1 MARPLEKYTASGRI
15 YKGPVSAAPDAG
27 AVAAPYAALRSV
39 AGGVAQ
45 VGESVEYI
53 QAVQKQRQ
61 KEQDIDEATKANTDF
76 TVETTKWQFEN
87 RHRTDFGEAYQEFTD
102 ELIAKI
108 GKNLKSPTAAKD
120 FSQRAQSTRAR
131 ELGSA
136 LQVGESNRLAE
147 FETTSVN
154 ATEAATAA
162 FRSRFQTDPVLAR
175 ELLDH
180 DLNTIIASSVTA
192 FGGKADKF
200 SNALSDKAVKSAILG
215 VAEVDPAYAKQLL
228 DTYPI
233 DESFRASMLNQ
244 VENSMRANNA
254 VAQVQLAKFIEDSKA
269 DAGRGIAPMPAIPQ
283 EQFNAVFPDAETAKA
298 KKIAFDSERDA
309 VNASYAV
316 FKQTE
321 GKNLT
326 AINRVVEEA
335 RKVGGTTGE
344 AQEKAAVSV
353 QNRAEKILMDDPAE
367 YVRLNPY
374 VASYRRG
381 MSKQSDPE
389 LQQAFADG
397 ALALQMKFMGFPPE
411 GTPADEVDYYMGMR
425 SDQISALTNREA
437 KAFKENLETATP
449 QAAQQLF
456 QEFGQKYKDVQGIA
470 WRDIAK
476 AGLGGEYQ
484 LAGLNRF
491 SPELPQYL
499 AALKNKELSRSA
511 NEKDLKQMESLL
523 FSNETWK
530 AFRTSYEGDFGQNKR
545 VVDEFQNGV
554 LTYALSL
561 TSGSISERIKKS
573 TDTLLGRH
581 FAFARIND
589 NKLSIPRYREAGQ
602 DYRGDADIAKIV
614 SDLTIMEANVNVSQV
629 SDANMSIFKGL
640 TGDEQKRQVINA
652 AKMLVPSANGDGVF
666 LYVMSDTGIPV
677 QIRDKKNRPF
687 FYHYDD
693 ETKRNWPLSYEGDRK
708 IKTRDTRGRII
719 DLELPP
725 SSIDMIR

>member
-1 MARPLEKYTASGRI
+1 MARPLEKFTASGRI
-15 YKGPVSAAPDAG
+15 YKGPVSAAPDASS
-27 AVAAPYAALRSV
+27 VAAPYAALRSV
-39 AGGVAQ
+39 SGGIAQ
-45 VGESVEYI
+45 LGDSVEF
-53 QAVQKQRQ
+53 VQQQRQ
-61 KEQDIDEATKANTDF
+61 KERDIEEATKANTEF
-76 TVETTKWQFEN
+76 TIASTKWQFEN
-87 RHRTDFGEAYQEFTD
+87 KHRTDFGEAYQDFTTD
-102 ELIAKI
+102 LISKV
-108 GKNLKSPTAAKD
+108 GKGIKSTTAAKD
-120 FSQRAQSTRAR
+120 FSQRAQATQAR

-162 FRSRFQTDPVLAR
+162 FRSRYQSDPKLAR

-244 VENSMRANNA
+244 VENSMKANTA

-269 DAGRGIAPMPAIPQ
+269 DAGRGIAPMPSIPQ
-283 EQFNAVFPDAETAKA
+283 EQFNAVFQDAETAKA
-298 KKIAFDSERDA
+298 KKIAFDSEREA
-309 VNASYAV
+309 VNATYAV

-321 GKNLT
+321 GKNLN

-335 RKVGGTTGE
+335 RKVAGTTGE
-344 AQEKAAVSV
+344 AQEKAAISV
-353 QNRAEKILMDDPAE
+353 QNRAERILTDDPTE
-367 YVRLNPY
+367 YVRLNPF
-374 VASYRRG
+374 VAAYRRG
-381 MSKQSDPE
+381 AAQSVDDPE
-389 LQQAFADG
+389 LAQSFADG
-397 ALALQMKFMGFPPE
+397 ALAMQLKFQGFPPE
-411 GTPADEVDYYMGMR
+411 GTPADELDYYMGMR
-425 SDQISALTNREA
+425 SDQISALSNREA
-437 KAFKENLETATP
+437 KAFKENLESATP

-456 QEFGQKYKDVQGIA
+456 QEFGQKYQDVQGIA

-499 AALKNKELSRSA
+499 AALKNKELTRTA
-511 NEKDLKQMESLL
+511 NDKDLKQMESVL

-530 AFRTSYEGDFGQNKR
+530 AFRTSYEGDFGQNKKT
-545 VVDEFQNGV
+545 VDEFQNGV

-561 TSGSISERIKKS
+561 TSGSLNERVKKA

-589 NKLSIPRYREAGQ
+589 NKISIPKYREAGQ

-614 SDLTIMEANVNVSQV
+614 SDLAIMEANVNVSQV
-629 SDANMSIFKGL
+629 SNDNMPIFKGL
-640 TGDEQKRQVINA
+640 NGDEQKRQVINA

-677 QIRDKKNRPF
+677 QIRDKRNRPF

-693 ETKRNWPLSYEGDRK
+693 ETKRNWPISYEGDRK

-719 DLELPP
+719 DLDLPP